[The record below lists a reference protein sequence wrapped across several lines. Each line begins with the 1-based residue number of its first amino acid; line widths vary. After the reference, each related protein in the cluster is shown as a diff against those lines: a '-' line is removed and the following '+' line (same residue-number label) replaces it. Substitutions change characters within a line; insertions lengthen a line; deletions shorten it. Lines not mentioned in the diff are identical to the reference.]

1 LKEGHLYLVI
11 GRRKGKRE
19 LRQRFVPDGGIF
31 KNSLYRLLFC
41 QQSLVRSS
49 GEVGVRCHFEVVEGE
64 RSSVNSCLRW
74 ECTLKRNVAA
84 LWAALRRAIVN
95 RKQNPS
101 A

>member
-1 LKEGHLYLVI
+1 M
-11 GRRKGKRE
+11 
-19 LRQRFVPDGGIF
+19 
-31 KNSLYRLLFC
+31 
-41 QQSLVRSS
+41 RSS
-49 GEVGVRCHFEVVEGE
+49 GEVGVRCHFEVVKGE

-95 RKQNPS
+95 IKQNPS